1 LFTNSITS
9 TSTVCKKIRRT
20 KEIAFDVSREKWS
33 KRKIF
38 IFTSNRSSQE
48 QTNPSHSQDE
58 NDVTMTEHDPHS
70 TSIHQNHTT
79 MSDNNGYI

>member
-1 LFTNSITS
+1 M
-9 TSTVCKKIRRT
+9 IR
-20 KEIAFDVSREKWS
+20 
-33 KRKIF
+33 RKIF
-38 IFTSNRSSQE
+38 IFASIRSSQE

-58 NDVTMTEHDPHS
+58 NDVTMTEHDSHS